1 MLKAALVLDL
11 VVVVLSLFLLIQGA
25 AYGKTIT
32 LHDSVVPLLSV
43 AVLLGLLEMLL
54 SGRRQDG

>member
-1 MLKAALVLDL
+1 MLKAAIVLAL

-32 LHDSVVPLLSV
+32 LHDFPVPLLSV
-43 AVLLGLLEMLL
+43 AVLLGLLDAAVR
-54 SGRRQDG
+54 GRLARP